1 MSDHHA
7 PEMPPRAV
15 VTLVQGVLA
24 GTEDLYMSDVS
35 SDDLEVAL
43 ESRLVQSGDPEVAA
57 TIREELAS
65 RQM

>member
-7 PEMPPRAV
+7 TAMSPRTVDA
-15 VTLVQGVLA
+15 LAQGVLS
-24 GTEDLYMSDVS
+24 GTEGLYMSDVS
-35 SDDLEVAL
+35 SGDLEVAL

-57 TIREELAS
+57 AIREELAS

>member
-7 PEMPPRAV
+7 TEMPARTLVA
-15 VTLVQGVLA
+15 LVQGVLS

-35 SDDLEVAL
+35 SGDLEVAL
-43 ESRLVQSGDPEVAA
+43 ESPLVQSGDPEVAA
-57 TIREELAS
+57 AIREELAS